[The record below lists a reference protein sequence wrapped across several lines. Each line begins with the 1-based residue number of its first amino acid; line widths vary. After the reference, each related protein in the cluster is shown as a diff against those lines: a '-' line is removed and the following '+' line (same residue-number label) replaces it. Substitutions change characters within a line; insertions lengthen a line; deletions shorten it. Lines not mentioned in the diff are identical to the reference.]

1 MLINQLETII
11 ISHWSSFVLIMQFM
25 HVPLTWQFK
34 DALVTVFVVFF
45 SGYLVKNIRLCRE
58 KHGVT

>member
-1 MLINQLETII
+1 MLINQLEAII

-45 SGYLVKNIRLCRE
+45 PDI
-58 KHGVT
+58 